1 MKENFEIILQ
11 LFCNAIEERFVDFAD
26 LCIRR
31 FRDDK
36 SKEFVLV
43 SIDHLSDRL
52 YIASTLIMPI
62 VSNVA
67 RDKVPDRVGNAQ
79 IYPLESLDDAYAV
92 ILEGNAVIFSSEEGK
107 MYGALARNEEF
118 RSIDN
123 AGVEEVVRGPHDSFI
138 EDAAT
143 NVSLV
148 RRRLRSAAL
157 KCIKTKVGSLS
168 KTDVYIMYVDGVAD
182 TGTLEKLMRRIEKCS
197 LRTVHDSGT
206 LEMAIS
212 DGKFALF
219 PVIGNTERPDKTAA
233 KLSEGR
239 IAVFV
244 DGSPVVLTVPE
255 LYIETLQCSD
265 DYSKSP
271 QYASFARILRF
282 FAVCASLLLP
292 SLYLAVLEYHQNMLP
307 DKLLEILARERLDV
321 PYGLFWELTL
331 MLIVFDVIREVGQRM
346 PRTMGSVV
354 SLVAGIVLGDSAM
367 KAGLVGAPTLMAVA
381 FTATCAYVSPPVTWC
396 NVLLKFVFVLAS
408 QLCGLYGVMLA
419 AAFTAVYLA
428 TKSSFGVPYL
438 SPIAPFVKEGIKDT
452 LIKFKG
458 GVQR

>member
-1 MKENFEIILQ
+1 MQ
-11 LFCNAIEERFVDFAD
+11 SFCNAIEEKFKDFGD
-26 LCIRR
+26 LTVRK
-31 FRDDK
+31 FKDDK
-36 SKEFVLV
+36 GGEFVLV
-43 SIDHLSDRL
+43 AIDHLSDRL

-67 RDKVPDRVGNAQ
+67 RDRVPDRVGNSEV
-79 IYPLESLDDAYAV
+79 YPVDSLDRAYEV
-92 ILEGNAVIFSSEEGK
+92 ILEGNAVIFSASEK
-107 MYGALARNEEF
+107 AMYGALARNEEF

-148 RRRLRSAAL
+148 RRRLRNAAL
-157 KCIKTKVGSLS
+157 KCVKLKVGKLS
-168 KTDVYIMYVDGVAD
+168 KTDVYIMYVDGIAD
-182 TGTLEKLMRRIEKCS
+182 GETLGKLINRIEKCD
-197 LRTVHDSGT
+197 LQTVHDSGT

-212 DGKFALF
+212 DGKFTLF

-271 QYASFARILRF
+271 QYATFARLLRF
-282 FAVCASLLLP
+282 FAVLASLLLP
-292 SLYLAVLEYHQNMLP
+292 GIYLALLEYHQNMLP
-307 DKLLEILARERLDV
+307 DKLLEILAKERLSV
-321 PYGLFWELTL
+321 PYGLFWELMV
-331 MLIVFDVIREVGQRM
+331 MLIVFDIIREVGQRM

-354 SLVAGIVLGDSAM
+354 SLVAGIVLGDAAM
-367 KAGLVGAPTLMAVA
+367 TAGLVSAPTLMAVA

-396 NVLLKFVFVLAS
+396 NVLLKFVYVLLA
-408 QLCGLYGVMLA
+408 QLCGLFGVVMGL
-419 AAFTAVYLA
+419 AFTVAYLA
-428 TKSSFGVPYL
+428 SKNSFGVPYL

-458 GVQR
+458 GVQG

>member
-1 MKENFEIILQ
+1 M
-11 LFCNAIEERFVDFAD
+11 
-26 LCIRR
+26 
-31 FRDDK
+31 
-36 SKEFVLV
+36 LV
-43 SIDHLSDRL
+43 AIDHLSDRL
-52 YIASTLIMPI
+52 YVASTLIMPI

-67 RDKVPDRVGNAQ
+67 RDTVPDRVGNSEV
-79 IYPLESLDDAYAV
+79 YPVETVKRACEV
-92 ILEGNAVIFSSEEGK
+92 VLEGNAVIFSAEENK

-138 EDAAT
+138 EDGAT

-148 RRRLRSAAL
+148 RRRLRSADL
-157 KCIKTKVGSLS
+157 KCVKLKVGSLS
-168 KTDVYIMYVDGVAD
+168 STDVFIMYVEGIADGEILA
-182 TGTLEKLMRRIEKCS
+182 KLIERIKNCD
-197 LRTVHDSGT
+197 LQTVHDSGT

-212 DGKFALF
+212 DGKFTLF
-219 PVIGNTERPDKTAA
+219 PVIGNTERPDKVAA

-239 IAVFV
+239 IAIFV

-271 QYASFARILRF
+271 QYATFARLLRF
-282 FAVCASLLLP
+282 FAVCTSLLLP
-292 SLYLAVLEYHQNMLP
+292 GVYLSLLEYHQNMLP
-307 DKLLEILARERLDV
+307 DKLLETLAKSRLGV
-321 PYGLFWELTL
+321 PYGLFWELVL
-331 MLIVFDVIREVGQRM
+331 MLIVFDIIREVGQRM

-354 SLVAGIVLGDSAM
+354 SLVAGIVLGDAAM
-367 KAGLVGAPTLMAVA
+367 TAGLVGAPTLMAVA

-396 NVLLKFVFVLAS
+396 NVLLKFVFVLLG
-408 QLCGLYGVMLA
+408 QLCGLFGVIMGVAMLL
-419 AAFTAVYLA
+419 VYLCS
-428 TKSSFGVPYL
+428 KSSFGVPYL
-438 SPIAPFVKEGIKDT
+438 SPIAPFVKEGVKDT